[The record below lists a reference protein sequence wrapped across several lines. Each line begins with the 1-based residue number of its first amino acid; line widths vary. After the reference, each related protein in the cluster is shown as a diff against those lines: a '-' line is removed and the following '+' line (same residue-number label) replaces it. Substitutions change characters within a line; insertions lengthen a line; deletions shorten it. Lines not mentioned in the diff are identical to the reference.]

1 MISGGQKVI
10 HLLINSIILEVKLGD
25 DPFYRPGS
33 PQQLAT
39 IPNGDK
45 FNVGLSSASHI
56 GI

>member
-10 HLLINSIILEVKLGD
+10 HLLINSIILDVKLGD
-25 DPFYRPGS
+25 DPLYRPGS

>member
-25 DPFYRPGS
+25 DPLNRPGS
-33 PQQLAT
+33 PQLAT